1 MLIFISLLGQ
11 GLFPAAAAARSAGE
25 LWSLFWT
32 EEMREITILYTNR
45 RIYKMMNAMG
55 PELLANDSGI
65 GPVDM
70 VS

>member
-1 MLIFISLLGQ
+1 MLGQ
-11 GLFPAAAAARSAGE
+11 GLFPTAAAARSAGE

-32 EEMREITILYTNR
+32 EEMKEITILHTNR
-45 RIYKMMNAMG
+45 RIYKMMAEMG
-55 PELLANDSGI
+55 PEVLANDAGI